1 MAVFVAEVVG
11 VSTEPLSQLML
22 TSTTGLLESVPTWVH
37 EAEVGV
43 VADAGSGES
52 ELGPMMASKQND
64 QKVLLALTEYETVL
78 EQWHPVE
85 ALVGPLSVAKVHA
98 SHAMSFHDR
107 QSLALDLFQLYEKR
121 VKTPASVLAKKM
133 REKKTVC

>member
-52 ELGPMMASKQND
+52 ELVPMMASKQND
-64 QKVLLALTEYETVL
+64 QKVLLVLTEYETVI

-85 ALVGPLSVAKVHA
+85 ALVGLLSVANVHA
-98 SHAMSFHDR
+98 LHAMSFHDH
-107 QSLALDLFQLYEKR
+107 SSFA
-121 VKTPASVLAKKM
+121 PN
-133 REKKTVC
+133 